1 MDPKRLK
8 ELDKLLSEFEDA
20 FPRGDSTTT
29 PATLCGR
36 NMDLAIVTS
45 LRAALPA
52 YGMYWT
58 IKFKFPNDKT
68 EDYIGYY
75 SRSAAVQAATYFM
88 ENWKS
93 EFDVQPLSYEI
104 E

>member
-1 MDPKRLK
+1 
-8 ELDKLLSEFEDA
+8 
-20 FPRGDSTTT
+20 
-29 PATLCGR
+29 
-36 NMDLAIVTS
+36 
-45 LRAALPA
+45 
-52 YGMYWT
+52 MYWT
-58 IKFKFPNDKT
+58 IKFKFPNNKT